1 MKIFK
6 YMALAL
12 AAVLAMACVKEQFEE
27 LDPNQVPSASDLV
40 VKIDVD
46 DETNYVTFSVE
57 NQGVVPM
64 WLFGE
69 EKIDGKANSKYAY
82 TGNGISLR
90 IRDAGEHQVEV
101 KAYNAHG
108 VSVGSKVETFTLKN
122 TYRDPFDPSPYHKV
136 IKGEWQWNNEV
147 AGHFGCGPSIDS
159 PFEWWKAGA
168 NEKADWSLYND
179 RMTFTED
186 GKYSFNPGEDGK
198 VYVNVGFTALGESP
212 DGNDFMVDIPAYETT
227 YTFENN
233 WNDAGIEEIWLV
245 LPAQKNL
252 SYIPNQT
259 VYDDPRFL
267 VMDSKPSSMRKEL
280 KLAAQNAPNGEAF
293 ISWYYNFI
301 PAVKVATPEELLA
314 GTDGKGKV
322 WVMDSSAKG
331 HLGCGPSV
339 ESPAEWWSANA
350 DEKAGTGLYDDEI
363 TFFPDGKYVYSSGA
377 DGLMYIN
384 WGVTVIGPN
393 PGAEPDIDI
402 EWPLTESTYEF
413 DGEVITL
420 AAETPMVYVPSDAMW
435 ANPVFTVTEL
445 TETTLKVVAMNE
457 GCYWQMIFRA
467 RDAEQAPEPGE
478 PVVAPFDP
486 AAASNLWNNAAMN
499 VTYWFANSGWGQI
512 ADPEATLGNNEY
524 TFVVPAEIGGS
535 EWQGQVVFRNTGLVL
550 SPDKTYDFRAVI
562 SATNDGTATLKPC
575 YQHPT
580 ELDGN
585 GNPADVNELF
595 YDNGIA
601 VTAYEDLEYIKS
613 ALPGTDIPDLKLV
626 FDIGRFP
633 AGTTVTIKGIVIRE
647 SQVTP
652 VVPEQPG
659 VLDPNSEANMW
670 KNAKTDD
677 ISFWFA
683 NDGWSQIANPE
694 FTAENGV
701 YTLIIPEGTGASQW
715 QGQMAINHTGL
726 VLTPDKKYDF
736 QVTLLSSEDH
746 PHVTVKGCWAD
757 PNDID
762 PSNGNPKDKNEVVY
776 NKDIALTAYEEFVY
790 TATDLPGTDIPDFKL
805 VFDFGGAVGGSEV
818 VISGIT
824 LCESGA
830 ASGGNTGGETG
841 GLEIPGAQLDLLDAA
856 DVIVGTWTWEASTDG
871 HFGCGDAIANP
882 CGWWNGTA
890 NCKEGCSMYDD
901 LMTFAADGTY
911 TYDPVDGMTF
921 MNTGVTK
928 MNDKKV
934 DNPTVPGSAAP
945 EGDFRVSVEKQT
957 ATWELDEFGDF
968 PAIILPAGTIFSY
981 IPNDAFL
988 EAPELYITGVWEN
1001 QLEISAYT
1009 ATGNNGGPIAW
1020 RYRLKRVK

>member
-12 AAVLAMACVKEQFEE
+12 AAVLTMGCVEEQFE
-27 LDPNQVPSASDLV
+27 LDPNKVPSASELQ

-46 DETNYVTFSVE
+46 QATNYVTFSIE
-57 NQGVVPM
+57 NQGMVPM

-69 EKIDGKANSKYAY
+69 EMIDGKANKKYAY
-82 TGNGISLR
+82 TGNGLQLR
-90 IRDAGEHQVEV
+90 LRDAGTHSVEV

-108 VSVGSKVETFTLKN
+108 VSVGSKVVEFTLEN
-122 TYRDPFDPSPYHKV
+122 TYRDPFDPSPYFKV

-147 AGHFGCGPSIDS
+147 AGHFGCGPSTDS

-198 VYVNVGFTALGESP
+198 VYVNTGFTELGTSP
-212 DGNDFMVDIPAYETT
+212 DGNDFMVDIAAYETT

-245 LPAQKNL
+245 LPAKTNL

-259 VYDDPRFL
+259 VYDEPRFL

-280 KLAAQNAPNGEAF
+280 KLAAQNAPNGEGF

-363 TFFPDGKYVYSSGA
+363 TFYSDGKYVYNPGA
-377 DGLMYIN
+377 DGKMYVN

-393 PGAEPDIDI
+393 PGVEPDIDI
-402 EWPLTESTYEF
+402 EWPLTEATYDF
-413 DGEVITL
+413 DGETITL

-467 RDAEQAPEPGE
+467 RDAQVAPEPE
-478 PVVAPFDP
+478 KPVVAPFDP
-486 AAASNLWNNAAMN
+486 AAATNMWNNAAIT
-499 VTYWFANSGWGQI
+499 VTYWFANSTWGQI
-512 ADPEATLGNNEY
+512 TDPEATLGNNEY
-524 TFVVPAEIGGS
+524 TFVVPEGVGGS

-550 SPDKTYDFRAVI
+550 SPDKTYDFRAII
-562 SATNDGTATLKPC
+562 SATNDGTATIKPC
-575 YQHPT
+575 WQHPT

-601 VTAYEDLEYIKS
+601 VTAYEDLEYIKA

-626 FDIGRFP
+626 FDFGRFP
-633 AGTTVTIKGIVIRE
+633 AGTTVTVKGIVIRE
-647 SQVTP
+647 SQSAPAPEPEPTP
-652 VVPEQPG
+652 G
-659 VLDPNSEANMW
+659 
-670 KNAKTDD
+670 
-677 ISFWFA
+677 
-683 NDGWSQIANPE
+683 E
-694 FTAENGV
+694 FT
-701 YTLIIPEGTGASQW
+701 
-715 QGQMAINHTGL
+715 
-726 VLTPDKKYDF
+726 
-736 QVTLLSSEDH
+736 
-746 PHVTVKGCWAD
+746 
-757 PNDID
+757 
-762 PSNGNPKDKNEVVY
+762 
-776 NKDIALTAYEEFVY
+776 
-790 TATDLPGTDIPDFKL
+790 
-805 VFDFGGAVGGSEV
+805 
-818 VISGIT
+818 
-824 LCESGA
+824 
-830 ASGGNTGGETG
+830 
-841 GLEIPGAQLDLLDAA
+841 PGAQLDLLDAA
-856 DVIVGTWTWEASTDG
+856 DVLPGTWTWEASTDG
-871 HFGCGDAIANP
+871 HFGCGDAITNP

-911 TYDPVDGMTF
+911 TFDPVDGMTF

-934 DNPTVPGSAAP
+934 DNPTVPGAAAP

-1009 ATGNNGGPIAW
+1009 ATGNNGGAIAW

>member
-12 AAVLAMACVKEQFEE
+12 AAVLTMGCVEEQFE
-27 LDPNQVPSASDLV
+27 LDPNKVPSASELQ

-46 DETNYVTFSVE
+46 QATNYVTFSIE
-57 NQGVVPM
+57 NQGMVPM

-69 EKIDGKANSKYAY
+69 EMIDGKANKKYAY
-82 TGNGISLR
+82 TGNGLQLR
-90 IRDAGEHQVEV
+90 LRDAGTHSVEV

-108 VSVGSKVETFTLKN
+108 VSVGSKVVEFTLEN
-122 TYRDPFDPSPYHKV
+122 TYRDPFDPSPYFKV

-147 AGHFGCGPSIDS
+147 AGHFGCGPSTDS

-198 VYVNVGFTALGESP
+198 VYVNTGFTELGTSP
-212 DGNDFMVDIPAYETT
+212 DGNDFMVDIAAYETT

-245 LPAQKNL
+245 LPAKTNL

-259 VYDDPRFL
+259 VYDEPRFL

-280 KLAAQNAPNGEAF
+280 KLAAQNAPNGEGF

-363 TFFPDGKYVYSSGA
+363 TFYSDGKYVYNPGA
-377 DGLMYIN
+377 DGKMYVN

-393 PGAEPDIDI
+393 PGVEPDIDI
-402 EWPLTESTYEF
+402 EWPLTEATYDF
-413 DGEVITL
+413 DGETITL

-467 RDAEQAPEPGE
+467 RDAQAAPEPE
-478 PVVAPFDP
+478 KPVVAPFDP
-486 AAASNLWNNAAMN
+486 AAATNMWNNAAIT
-499 VTYWFANSGWGQI
+499 VTYWFANSDWGQI

-524 TFVVPAEIGGS
+524 TFVVPEGVGGL

-550 SPDKTYDFRAVI
+550 SPDKTYDFRAII
-562 SATNDGTATLKPC
+562 SATNDGTATIKPC
-575 YQHPT
+575 WQHPT

-601 VTAYEDLEYIKS
+601 VTAYEDLEYIKA

-626 FDIGRFP
+626 FDFGRFP
-633 AGTTVTIKGIVIRE
+633 AGTTVTVKGIVIRE
-647 SQVTP
+647 SSSAPAPEPEPTP
-652 VVPEQPG
+652 G
-659 VLDPNSEANMW
+659 
-670 KNAKTDD
+670 
-677 ISFWFA
+677 
-683 NDGWSQIANPE
+683 E
-694 FTAENGV
+694 FT
-701 YTLIIPEGTGASQW
+701 
-715 QGQMAINHTGL
+715 
-726 VLTPDKKYDF
+726 
-736 QVTLLSSEDH
+736 
-746 PHVTVKGCWAD
+746 
-757 PNDID
+757 
-762 PSNGNPKDKNEVVY
+762 
-776 NKDIALTAYEEFVY
+776 
-790 TATDLPGTDIPDFKL
+790 
-805 VFDFGGAVGGSEV
+805 
-818 VISGIT
+818 
-824 LCESGA
+824 
-830 ASGGNTGGETG
+830 
-841 GLEIPGAQLDLLDAA
+841 PGAQLDLLDAA
-856 DVIVGTWTWEASTDG
+856 DVLPGTWTWEASTDG
-871 HFGCGDAIANP
+871 HFGCGDAITNP

-890 NCKEGCSMYDD
+890 NCKDGCSMYDD

-911 TYDPVDGMTF
+911 TFDPVDGMTF

-934 DNPTVPGSAAP
+934 DNPTVPGAAAP

-1009 ATGNNGGPIAW
+1009 ATGNNGGAIAW

>member
-90 IRDAGEHQVEV
+90 IRNAGEHQVEV

-280 KLAAQNAPNGEAF
+280 KLAAQNAPNGDAF

-301 PAVKVATPEELLA
+301 PAAKVATPEELLA
-314 GTDGKGKV
+314 GTDGNGKV

-339 ESPAEWWSANA
+339 ESPVEWWSANA
-350 DEKAGTGLYDDEI
+350 DDKADFGMYDDEI

-647 SQVTP
+647 SQVTGGGSTP
-652 VVPEQPG
+652 APF
-659 VLDPNSEANMW
+659 DPNAGTNLWLSMNVEEMFYYYAPGWAQIADPETTVDGNSLTVVLPEATSEQWQAQVAFRTDLSSEA
-670 KNAKTDD
+670 
-677 ISFWFA
+677 
-683 NDGWSQIANPE
+683 G
-694 FTAENGV
+694 
-701 YTLIIPEGTGASQW
+701 
-715 QGQMAINHTGL
+715 
-726 VLTPDKKYDF
+726 KKYDF
-736 QVTLLSSEDH
+736 YCVVNSNNDLPGMTIKLTKTGDDNTFYFADK
-746 PHVTVKGCWAD
+746 HV
-757 PNDID
+757 I
-762 PSNGNPKDKNEVVY
+762 
-776 NKDIALTAYEEFVY
+776 TAYEDYVY
-790 TATDLPGTDIPDFKL
+790 VVEGMDGIDMEKISLF
-805 VFDFGGAVGGSEV
+805 FDFGG
-818 VISGIT
+818 
-824 LCESGA
+824 
-830 ASGGNTGGETG
+830 N
-841 GLEIPGAQLDLLDAA
+841 
-856 DVIVGTWTWEASTDG
+856 
-871 HFGCGDAIANP
+871 
-882 CGWWNGTA
+882 
-890 NCKEGCSMYDD
+890 
-901 LMTFAADGTY
+901 
-911 TYDPVDGMTF
+911 
-921 MNTGVTK
+921 
-928 MNDKKV
+928 
-934 DNPTVPGSAAP
+934 
-945 EGDFRVSVEKQT
+945 
-957 ATWELDEFGDF
+957 
-968 PAIILPAGTIFSY
+968 PAGTEVTVSDIVFREHVERDNAGSDTGGGSGDTAIDPNSPDNMWLSMAVEEMFY
-981 IPNDAFL
+981 YYAPGWAQIADPETEVDGNSLTVYLPEATAEQWQAQVAFRTNLSSQAGKKYDFYCVVESNNDLPGMTIKLTKTGDDNTFYFADKHVIPAYEEYVYKVVGMDGL
-988 EAPELYITGVWEN
+988 DMEK
-1001 QLEISAYT
+1001 ISLFFDFG
-1009 ATGNNGGPIAW
+1009 GNPAGTEVTVRDIYFAEH
-1020 RYRLKRVK
+1020 K

>member
-12 AAVLAMACVKEQFEE
+12 AAVVTMGCAKEYMEI
-27 LDPNQVPSASDLV
+27 DPNKVPSASELK

-46 DETNYVTFSVE
+46 QATNYVTFSVE

-69 EKIDGKANSKYAY
+69 EKIDGKANKKYAY
-82 TGNGISLR
+82 TGNGLQLR
-90 IRDAGEHQVEV
+90 LRDAGTHSVEV

-108 VSVGSKVETFTLKN
+108 VSVGSKVVEFTLEN
-122 TYRDPFDPSPYHKV
+122 TYRDPFDPSPYFKV
-136 IKGEWQWNNEV
+136 IKGEWQWNNEA
-147 AGHFGCGPSIDS
+147 AGHFGCGPSTDS

-198 VYVNVGFTALGESP
+198 VYVNTGFTELGTSP
-212 DGNDFMVDIPAYETT
+212 DGNDFMVDIAAYETT

-245 LPAQKNL
+245 LPAKTNL

-259 VYDDPRFL
+259 VYDEPRFL
-267 VMDSKPSSMRKEL
+267 VMDSKPSAMRKEL
-280 KLAAQNAPNGEAF
+280 KLAAQNAPNGDGF

-350 DEKAGTGLYDDEI
+350 DEKKDFGLYDDEI
-363 TFFPDGKYVYSSGA
+363 TFYPDGKYVYSSGP
-377 DGLMYIN
+377 DGKMYIN
-384 WGVTVIGPN
+384 WGVTAIGPN

-402 EWPLTESTYEF
+402 EWPVTESTYTF
-413 DGEVITL
+413 DGETITL

-445 TETTLKVVAMNE
+445 SETTLKVVAMNE

-467 RDAEQAPEPGE
+467 RDAQVAPEPE
-478 PVVAPFDP
+478 KPVVAPFDP
-486 AAASNLWNNAAMN
+486 AAATNMWNNAAIT
-499 VTYWFANSGWGQI
+499 VTYWFANSAWGQI

-524 TFVVPAEIGGS
+524 TFVVPEGVGGS

-550 SPDKTYDFRAVI
+550 SPDKTYDFRAII
-562 SATNDGTATLKPC
+562 SATNDGTATIKPC
-575 YQHPT
+575 WEHPT
-580 ELDGN
+580 EKDSN
-585 GNPADVNELF
+585 NNPADVNELF

-601 VTAYEDLEYIKS
+601 VTAYEDLEYIKA

-626 FDIGRFP
+626 FDFGRFP
-633 AGTTVTIKGIVIRE
+633 AGTTVTVKGIVIRE
-647 SQVTP
+647 SQVTGGGGSQEP
-652 VVPEQPG
+652 TF
-659 VLDPNSEANMW
+659 DPNDPNNLW
-670 KNAKTDD
+670 NNAVTTDHH
-677 ISFWFA
+677 FWFA
-683 NDGWSQIANPE
+683 DNDWQAIDN
-694 FTAENGV
+694 AEI
-701 YTLIIPEGTGASQW
+701 TSEGGTHTFVLPAGLGGLQW
-715 QGQMAINHTGL
+715 QGQFFFQNTGL
-726 VLTPDKKYDF
+726 SSSADKSYDF
-736 QVTLLSSEDH
+736 YCVLNSTEDH
-746 PHVTVKGCWAD
+746 PGVTVKLCAQDDDGAIIVD
-757 PNDID
+757 VRP
-762 PSNGNPKDKNEVVY
+762 
-776 NKDIALTAYEEFVY
+776 ALVAYEDYEVKIIG
-790 TATDLPGTDIPDFKL
+790 AAGIDCDNLKL
-805 VFDFGGAVGGSEV
+805 VLDFGGGVGGSTV
-818 VISGIT
+818 VVKDIIFR
-824 LCESGA
+824 ESQSA
-830 ASGGNTGGETG
+830 PAPAPEPEPTPGEFT
-841 GLEIPGAQLDLLDAA
+841 PGAQLDLLDAA
-856 DVIVGTWTWEASTDG
+856 DVLLGTWTWEASTDG
-871 HFGCGDAIANP
+871 HFGCGDSIANP

-934 DNPTVPGSAAP
+934 DNPTVPGAAAP

-1009 ATGNNGGPIAW
+1009 ATGNGGGPIAW
-1020 RYRLKRVK
+1020 RYRLKRVN

>member
-12 AAVLAMACVKEQFEE
+12 AAVLTMGCVEEQFE
-27 LDPNQVPSASDLV
+27 LDPNKVPSASDLK

-46 DETNYVTFSVE
+46 QATNYVTFSIE
-57 NQGVVPM
+57 NQGMVPM

-69 EKIDGKANSKYAY
+69 EMIDGKANKKYAY
-82 TGNGISLR
+82 TGNGLQLR
-90 IRDAGEHQVEV
+90 LRDAGTHSVEV

-108 VSVGSKVETFTLKN
+108 VSVGSKVVEFTLEN
-122 TYRDPFDPSPYHKV
+122 TYRDPFDPSPYFKV
-136 IKGEWQWNNEV
+136 IKGEWQWNNEA
-147 AGHFGCGPSIDS
+147 AGHFGCGPSTDS
-159 PFEWWKAGA
+159 PFEWWKAGV

-198 VYVNVGFTALGESP
+198 VYVNTGFTELGTSP
-212 DGNDFMVDIPAYETT
+212 DGNDFMVDIAAYETT

-245 LPAQKNL
+245 LPAKTNL

-280 KLAAQNAPNGEAF
+280 KLAAQNAPNGEGF

-331 HLGCGPSV
+331 HLGCGPSA

-363 TFFPDGKYVYSSGA
+363 TFYPEGKYVYSSGP
-377 DGLMYIN
+377 DGKMYIN
-384 WGVTVIGPN
+384 WGVTAIGPN

-413 DGEVITL
+413 DGETITL
-420 AAETPMVYVPSDAMW
+420 APETPMVYVPSDAIW
-435 ANPVFTVTEL
+435 ANPVFKVTEL
-445 TETTLKVVAMNE
+445 TETALKVVAMNE

-467 RDAEQAPEPGE
+467 RDVQAAPEPE
-478 PVVAPFDP
+478 KPVVAPFDP
-486 AAASNLWNNAAMN
+486 AAATNMWNNAAIT
-499 VTYWFANSGWGQI
+499 VTYWFANSDWGQI
-512 ADPEATLGNNEY
+512 ADPEATLGSNEY
-524 TFVVPAEIGGS
+524 TFVVPEGVGGS

-562 SATNDGTATLKPC
+562 SATNDGTATIKPC
-575 YQHPT
+575 WQHPT

-601 VTAYEDLEYIKS
+601 VTAYEDLEYIKA

-626 FDIGRFP
+626 FDFGRFP
-633 AGTTVTIKGIVIRE
+633 AGTTVTVKGIVIRE
-647 SQVTP
+647 SQSAPAPEPEPTP
-652 VVPEQPG
+652 G
-659 VLDPNSEANMW
+659 
-670 KNAKTDD
+670 
-677 ISFWFA
+677 
-683 NDGWSQIANPE
+683 E
-694 FTAENGV
+694 FT
-701 YTLIIPEGTGASQW
+701 
-715 QGQMAINHTGL
+715 
-726 VLTPDKKYDF
+726 
-736 QVTLLSSEDH
+736 
-746 PHVTVKGCWAD
+746 
-757 PNDID
+757 
-762 PSNGNPKDKNEVVY
+762 
-776 NKDIALTAYEEFVY
+776 
-790 TATDLPGTDIPDFKL
+790 PG
-805 VFDFGGAVGGSEV
+805 E
-818 VISGIT
+818 
-824 LCESGA
+824 
-830 ASGGNTGGETG
+830 
-841 GLEIPGAQLDLLDAA
+841 QLDLLDAA
-856 DVIVGTWTWEASTDG
+856 DVLPGTWTWEASTDG

-934 DNPTVPGSAAP
+934 DNPTVPGAAAP

-1009 ATGNNGGPIAW
+1009 ATGNGGGPIAW

>member
-1 MKIFK
+1 MKILK

-12 AAVLAMACVKEQFEE
+12 AAVVTMGCVQDIMEV
-27 LDPNQVPSASDLV
+27 DPNKVPSASDLQ

-46 DETNYVTFSVE
+46 QSTNYVTFSIE
-57 NQGVVPM
+57 NQGMVPM
-64 WLFGE
+64 WLFGD
-69 EKIDGKANSKYAY
+69 EKIDGKANKKYAY
-82 TGNGISLR
+82 TGNGLQLR
-90 IRDAGEHQVEV
+90 LRDAGTHSVEV

-108 VSVGSKVETFTLKN
+108 VSVGSKVVEFTLEN
-122 TYRDPFDPSPYHKV
+122 TYRDPFDPSPYFKV
-136 IKGEWQWNNEV
+136 IKGEWQWNNEA
-147 AGHFGCGPSIDS
+147 AGHFGCGPSTAS

-198 VYVNVGFTALGESP
+198 VYVNVGFTELGTSP
-212 DGNDFMVDIPAYETT
+212 DGNDFLVDIPAYETT

-245 LPAQKNL
+245 LPSKKNL

-267 VMDSKPSSMRKEL
+267 VIDSKPSAMRKEL
-280 KLAAQNAPNGEAF
+280 KLAAQNAPNGEGT

-350 DEKAGTGLYDDEI
+350 DEKKDFGLYDDEI
-363 TFFPDGKYVYSSGA
+363 TFYPDGKYVYSSGP
-377 DGLMYIN
+377 DGKMYIN
-384 WGVTVIGPN
+384 WGVTAIGPN

-402 EWPLTESTYEF
+402 EWPVTESTYTF
-413 DGEVITL
+413 DGETITL

-467 RDAEQAPEPGE
+467 RDAQVAPEPE
-478 PVVAPFDP
+478 KPVVAPFDP
-486 AAASNLWNNAAMN
+486 AAATNMWNNAAIT
-499 VTYWFANSGWGQI
+499 VTYWFANSAWGQI

-524 TFVVPAEIGGS
+524 TFVVPAEVGGS
-535 EWQGQVVFRNTGLVL
+535 EWQGQVVFRNTGIVL
-550 SPDKTYDFRAVI
+550 SPDKTYDFRAII
-562 SATNDGTATLKPC
+562 SATNDGTATIKPC
-575 YQHPT
+575 WEHPT
-580 ELDGN
+580 EKDSN
-585 GNPADVNELF
+585 NNPADVNELF

-601 VTAYEDLEYIKS
+601 VTAYEDLEYIKA

-626 FDIGRFP
+626 FDFGRFP
-633 AGTTVTIKGIVIRE
+633 AGTTVTVKGIVIRE
-647 SQVTP
+647 SQVTGGGGSQEP
-652 VVPEQPG
+652 TF
-659 VLDPNSEANMW
+659 DPNDPNNLW
-670 KNAKTDD
+670 NNALTTDHHY
-677 ISFWFA
+677 WFA
-683 NDGWSQIANPE
+683 DNDWQAIDN
-694 FTAENGV
+694 AEL
-701 YTLIIPEGTGASQW
+701 TSEGGTHTFVLPAGLGGLQW
-715 QGQMAINHTGL
+715 QGQFFFQNTGL
-726 VLTPDKKYDF
+726 SSSADKTYDF
-736 QVTLLSSEDH
+736 YCVLNSTEDH
-746 PHVTVKGCWAD
+746 PGVTVKLCAQD
-757 PNDID
+757 NDGAIIVD
-762 PSNGNPKDKNEVVY
+762 VRP
-776 NKDIALTAYEEFVY
+776 ALVAYEDYEVKVIG
-790 TATDLPGTDIPDFKL
+790 APGIDCDNLKL
-805 VFDFGGAVGGSEV
+805 VFDFGGGVGGSTV
-818 VISGIT
+818 VVKDIIFR
-824 LCESGA
+824 ESQSA
-830 ASGGNTGGETG
+830 PAPAPEPDPTPGEFT
-841 GLEIPGAQLDLLDAA
+841 PGEQLDLLDAA
-856 DVIVGTWTWEASTDG
+856 DVLIGTWTWEASKDG
-871 HFGCGDAIANP
+871 HFGCGDSIANP

-934 DNPTVPGSAAP
+934 DNPTVPGAAAP

-968 PAIILPAGTIFSY
+968 PAIVLPAGTIFSY

-1009 ATGNNGGPIAW
+1009 ATGNGGGPIAW
-1020 RYRLKRVK
+1020 RYRLKRVN

>member
-12 AAVLAMACVKEQFEE
+12 AAVVTMGCGKEYMEI
-27 LDPNQVPSASDLV
+27 DPNKVPSASELQ

-46 DETNYVTFSVE
+46 QTTNYVTFSVE

-69 EKIDGKANSKYAY
+69 EKIDGKANKKYAY
-82 TGNGISLR
+82 TGNGLQLR
-90 IRDAGEHQVEV
+90 LRDAGTHSVEV

-108 VSVGSKVETFTLKN
+108 VSVGSKVVEFTLEN
-122 TYRDPFDPSPYHKV
+122 TYRDPFDPSPYFKV
-136 IKGEWQWNNEV
+136 IKGEWQWNNEA
-147 AGHFGCGPSIDS
+147 AGHFGCGPSTDS

-198 VYVNVGFTALGESP
+198 VYVNVGFTELGTSP
-212 DGNDFMVDIPAYETT
+212 DGNDFMVDIAAYETT

-245 LPAQKNL
+245 LPAKTNL

-259 VYDDPRFL
+259 VYDEPRFL
-267 VMDSKPSSMRKEL
+267 VMDSKPSAMRKEL
-280 KLAAQNAPNGEAF
+280 KLAAQNAPNGEGT

-350 DEKAGTGLYDDEI
+350 DEKKDFGLYDDEI
-363 TFFPDGKYVYSSGA
+363 TFYPDGKYVYSSGP
-377 DGLMYIN
+377 DGKMYIN
-384 WGVTVIGPN
+384 WGVTAIGPN

-402 EWPLTESTYEF
+402 EWPVTESTYTF
-413 DGEVITL
+413 DGETITL

-467 RDAEQAPEPGE
+467 RDAQAAPEPE
-478 PVVAPFDP
+478 KPVVAPFDP
-486 AAASNLWNNAAMN
+486 AAATNMWNNAAIT
-499 VTYWFANSGWGQI
+499 VTYWFANSAWGQI

-524 TFVVPAEIGGS
+524 TFVVPEGVGGS

-550 SPDKTYDFRAVI
+550 SPDKTYDFRAII
-562 SATNDGTATLKPC
+562 SATNDGTATIKPC
-575 YQHPT
+575 WEHPT
-580 ELDGN
+580 EKDGN

-601 VTAYEDLEYIKS
+601 VTAYEDLEYIKA

-626 FDIGRFP
+626 FDFGRFP
-633 AGTTVTIKGIVIRE
+633 AGTTVTVKGIVIRE
-647 SQVTP
+647 SQVTGGGGSQEP
-652 VVPEQPG
+652 TF
-659 VLDPNSEANMW
+659 DPNDPNNLWNNAVTTDHHFFFATGNDWTPIDNAEVTSEGGEHTFVLPAEL
-670 KNAKTDD
+670 
-677 ISFWFA
+677 
-683 NDGWSQIANPE
+683 GSQ
-694 FTAENGV
+694 
-701 YTLIIPEGTGASQW
+701 QW
-715 QGQMAINHTGL
+715 QGQFFFQNTGL
-726 VLTPDKKYDF
+726 SSSAEKAYDF
-736 QVTLLSSEDH
+736 YCVLNSSEDH
-746 PHVTVKGCWAD
+746 PGVTVKLCAQDDDGAIIVD
-757 PNDID
+757 VRP
-762 PSNGNPKDKNEVVY
+762 
-776 NKDIALTAYEEFVY
+776 ALVAYEDYEVKIIG
-790 TATDLPGTDIPDFKL
+790 AAGIDCDNLKL
-805 VFDFGGAVGGSEV
+805 VLDFGGGVGGSTV
-818 VISGIT
+818 VVKDIIFR
-824 LCESGA
+824 ESQSA
-830 ASGGNTGGETG
+830 PAPAPEPEPTPGEFT
-841 GLEIPGAQLDLLDAA
+841 PGEQLDLLDAA
-856 DVIVGTWTWEASTDG
+856 DVLPGTWTWEASTDG

-890 NCKEGCSMYDD
+890 NCKDGCSMYDD

-911 TYDPVDGMTF
+911 TFDPVDGMTF

-934 DNPTVPGSAAP
+934 DNPTVPGAAAP

-1020 RYRLKRVK
+1020 RYRLKRVN

>member
-1 MKIFK
+1 MKILK

-12 AAVLAMACVKEQFEE
+12 AAVVTMGCVQDIMEV
-27 LDPNQVPSASDLV
+27 DPNKVPSASELQ

-46 DETNYVTFSVE
+46 QATNYVTFSIE
-57 NQGVVPM
+57 NKGMVPM

-69 EKIDGKANSKYAY
+69 EKIDGKANKKYAY
-82 TGNGISLR
+82 TGNGLQLR
-90 IRDAGEHQVEV
+90 LRDAGVHSVEV

-108 VSVGSKVETFTLKN
+108 VSVGSKVVEFTLDN
-122 TYRDPFDPSPYHKV
+122 TYRDPFDPSPYFKV
-136 IKGEWQWNNEV
+136 IKGEWQWNNEA
-147 AGHFGCGPSIDS
+147 AGHFGCGPSTAS

-198 VYVNVGFTALGESP
+198 VYVNVGFTELGTSP
-212 DGNDFMVDIPAYETT
+212 DGNDFLVDIPAYETT

-245 LPAQKNL
+245 LPSKKNL

-267 VMDSKPSSMRKEL
+267 VIDSKPSAMRKEL
-280 KLAAQNAPNGEAF
+280 KLAAQNAPNGEGT

-322 WVMDSSAKG
+322 WVMDSSVKG
-331 HLGCGPSV
+331 HLGCGPSA
-339 ESPAEWWSANA
+339 ESPAEWWSANP

-363 TFFPDGKYVYSSGA
+363 TFYPDGKYVYNPGP
-377 DGLMYIN
+377 DGKVYVN
-384 WGVTVIGPN
+384 WGVTAIGPN
-393 PGAEPDIDI
+393 DGVEVDNDV
-402 EWPLTESTYEF
+402 EWPLTEATYDF
-413 DGEVITL
+413 DGETITL
-420 AAETPMVYVPSDAMW
+420 PSETPMVYVPSDAMW
-435 ANPVFTVTEL
+435 TAPTFKVVEL
-445 TETTLKVVAMNE
+445 TETALKVVIMNE

-467 RDAEQAPEPGE
+467 RDAQVAPEPE
-478 PVVAPFDP
+478 KPVVAPFDP
-486 AAASNLWNNAAMN
+486 AAATNMWNNAAIN
-499 VTYWFANSGWGQI
+499 VTYWFANSAWGQI

-524 TFVVPAEIGGS
+524 TFVVPAEVGGL
-535 EWQGQVVFRNTGLVL
+535 EWQGQVVFRNTGIVL
-550 SPDKTYDFRAVI
+550 SPDKTYDFRAII
-562 SATNDGTATLKPC
+562 SATNDGTATIKPC
-575 YQHPT
+575 WEHPT
-580 ELDGN
+580 EKDSN
-585 GNPADVNELF
+585 NNPADVNELF

-601 VTAYEDLEYIKS
+601 VTAYEDLEYIKA

-626 FDIGRFP
+626 FDFGRFP
-633 AGTTVTIKGIVIRE
+633 AGTTVTVKGIVIRE
-647 SQVTP
+647 SQVTGGGGSQEP
-652 VVPEQPG
+652 TF
-659 VLDPNSEANMW
+659 DPNDPNNLW
-670 KNAKTDD
+670 NNAVTTDHHY
-677 ISFWFA
+677 WFA
-683 NDGWSQIANPE
+683 DNDWQAIDN
-694 FTAENGV
+694 AEL
-701 YTLIIPEGTGASQW
+701 TSEGGTHTFVLPAGLGGLQW
-715 QGQMAINHTGL
+715 QGQFFFQNTGL
-726 VLTPDKKYDF
+726 SSSAEKAYDF
-736 QVTLLSSEDH
+736 YCVLNSTEDH
-746 PHVTVKGCWAD
+746 PGVTVKLCAQD
-757 PNDID
+757 NDGAIIVD
-762 PSNGNPKDKNEVVY
+762 VRP
-776 NKDIALTAYEEFVY
+776 ALVAYEDYEVKVIG
-790 TATDLPGTDIPDFKL
+790 APGIDCDNLKL
-805 VFDFGGAVGGSEV
+805 VFDFGGGVGGSTV
-818 VISGIT
+818 VVKDIIFR
-824 LCESGA
+824 ESQSA
-830 ASGGNTGGETG
+830 PAPAPEPEPTPGEFT
-841 GLEIPGAQLDLLDAA
+841 PGAQLDLLDAA
-856 DVIVGTWTWEASTDG
+856 DVLPGTWTWEASTDG

-934 DNPTVPGSAAP
+934 DNPTVPGAAAP

-957 ATWELDEFGDF
+957 ATWELNEFGDF

>member
-12 AAVLAMACVKEQFEE
+12 AAVLTMGCVEEQFE
-27 LDPNQVPSASDLV
+27 LDPNKVPSASELK

-46 DETNYVTFSVE
+46 QATNYVTFSIE
-57 NQGVVPM
+57 NQGMVPM

-69 EKIDGKANSKYAY
+69 EMIDGKANKKYAY
-82 TGNGISLR
+82 TGNGLQLR
-90 IRDAGEHQVEV
+90 LRDAGTHSVEV

-108 VSVGSKVETFTLKN
+108 VSVGSKVVEFTLEN
-122 TYRDPFDPSPYHKV
+122 TYRDPFDPSPYFKV

-147 AGHFGCGPSIDS
+147 AGHFGCGPSTDS

-198 VYVNVGFTALGESP
+198 VYVNTGFTELGTSP
-212 DGNDFMVDIPAYETT
+212 DGNDFMVDIAAYETT

-245 LPAQKNL
+245 LPAKTNL

-259 VYDDPRFL
+259 VYDEPRFL

-280 KLAAQNAPNGEAF
+280 KLAAQNAPNGEGF

-331 HLGCGPSV
+331 HLGCGPSA

-363 TFFPDGKYVYSSGA
+363 TFYSDGKYVYNPGA
-377 DGLMYIN
+377 DGKMYVN

-393 PGAEPDIDI
+393 PGVEPDIDI
-402 EWPLTESTYEF
+402 EWPLTEATYDF
-413 DGEVITL
+413 DGETITL

-467 RDAEQAPEPGE
+467 RDAQAAPEPE
-478 PVVAPFDP
+478 KPVVAPFDP
-486 AAASNLWNNAAMN
+486 AAATNMWNNAAIT
-499 VTYWFANSGWGQI
+499 VTYWFANSDWGQI

-524 TFVVPAEIGGS
+524 TFVVPEGVGGL

-550 SPDKTYDFRAVI
+550 SPDKTYDFRAII
-562 SATNDGTATLKPC
+562 SATNDGTATIKPC
-575 YQHPT
+575 WEHPT
-580 ELDGN
+580 DKDSN

-601 VTAYEDLEYIKS
+601 VTAYEDLEYIKA

-626 FDIGRFP
+626 FDFGRFP
-633 AGTTVTIKGIVIRE
+633 AGTTVTVKGIVIRE
-647 SQVTP
+647 SSSAP
-652 VVPEQPG
+652 APEPEPAPG
-659 VLDPNSEANMW
+659 
-670 KNAKTDD
+670 
-677 ISFWFA
+677 
-683 NDGWSQIANPE
+683 E
-694 FTAENGV
+694 FT
-701 YTLIIPEGTGASQW
+701 
-715 QGQMAINHTGL
+715 
-726 VLTPDKKYDF
+726 
-736 QVTLLSSEDH
+736 
-746 PHVTVKGCWAD
+746 
-757 PNDID
+757 
-762 PSNGNPKDKNEVVY
+762 
-776 NKDIALTAYEEFVY
+776 
-790 TATDLPGTDIPDFKL
+790 
-805 VFDFGGAVGGSEV
+805 
-818 VISGIT
+818 
-824 LCESGA
+824 
-830 ASGGNTGGETG
+830 
-841 GLEIPGAQLDLLDAA
+841 PGAQLDLLDAA
-856 DVIVGTWTWEASTDG
+856 DVLPGTWTWEASTDG
-871 HFGCGDAIANP
+871 HFGCGDAITNP

-934 DNPTVPGSAAP
+934 DNPTVPGAAAP

>member
-1 MKIFK
+1 
-6 YMALAL
+6 MALAL
-12 AAVLAMACVKEQFEE
+12 AAVVTMGCAKEYMEI
-27 LDPNQVPSASDLV
+27 DPNKVPSASELD
-40 VKIDVD
+40 VKIEVD
-46 DETNYVTFSVE
+46 QATNYVTFSVE

-69 EKIDGKANSKYAY
+69 EKIDGKANKKYAY
-82 TGNGISLR
+82 TGNGLQLR
-90 IRDAGEHQVEV
+90 LRDAGTHSVEV

-108 VSVGSKVETFTLKN
+108 VSVGSKVVEFTLEN
-122 TYRDPFDPSPYHKV
+122 TYRDPFDPSPYFKV
-136 IKGEWQWNNEV
+136 IKGEWQWNNEA
-147 AGHFGCGPSIDS
+147 AGHFGCGPSTAS

-198 VYVNVGFTALGESP
+198 VYVNVGFTELGTSP
-212 DGNDFMVDIPAYETT
+212 DGNDFLVDIPAYETT

-245 LPAQKNL
+245 LPSKKNL

-267 VMDSKPSSMRKEL
+267 VMDSKPSAMRKEL
-280 KLAAQNAPNGEAF
+280 KLAAQNAPNGEGT

-314 GTDGKGKV
+314 GTDGNGKV
-322 WVMDSSAKG
+322 WVMDSSVKG

-339 ESPAEWWSANA
+339 ESPVEWWSANA

-363 TFFPDGKYVYSSGA
+363 TFFADGKYVYNSGA
-377 DGLMYIN
+377 DGKLYIN
-384 WGVTVIGPN
+384 WGVTAIGPN

-402 EWPLTESTYEF
+402 EWPVTESTYTF

-435 ANPVFTVTEL
+435 SNPVFTVTEL

-467 RDAEQAPEPGE
+467 RDAQVAPEPE
-478 PVVAPFDP
+478 KPVVAPFDP
-486 AAASNLWNNAAMN
+486 AAATNMWNNAAIT
-499 VTYWFANSGWGQI
+499 VTYWFANSAWGQI

-524 TFVVPAEIGGS
+524 TFVVPAEVGGS
-535 EWQGQVVFRNTGLVL
+535 EWQGQVVFRNTGIVL
-550 SPDKTYDFRAVI
+550 SPDKTYDFRVLL
-562 SATNDGTATLKPC
+562 SATNDGTATIKPC
-575 YQHPT
+575 YEHPT
-580 ELDGN
+580 EKDGN

-601 VTAYEDLEYIKS
+601 LTAYEEFEYVKA

-626 FDIGRFP
+626 FDFGRFP
-633 AGTTVTIKGIVIRE
+633 AGTTVTVKGIVIRE
-647 SQVTP
+647 SQVTGGGGSQEP
-652 VVPEQPG
+652 TF
-659 VLDPNSEANMW
+659 DPNDPNNLWNSAVT
-670 KNAKTDD
+670 TDHH
-677 ISFWFA
+677 FWFA
-683 NDGWSQIANPE
+683 NNDWGAIDNATITSE
-694 FTAENGV
+694 GGTHTFV
-701 YTLIIPEGTGASQW
+701 LPEGIGSLQW
-715 QGQMAINHTGL
+715 QGQFFFQNTGL
-726 VLTPDKKYDF
+726 SSSADKTYDF
-736 QVTLLSSEDH
+736 YCVLNSTEDH
-746 PHVTVKGCWAD
+746 PGVTVKLCAQDDDGAIIVD
-757 PNDID
+757 VRP
-762 PSNGNPKDKNEVVY
+762 
-776 NKDIALTAYEEFVY
+776 ALVAYEDYEVKIIG
-790 TATDLPGTDIPDFKL
+790 AAGIDCDNLKL
-805 VFDFGGAVGGSEV
+805 VLDFGGGVGGSTV
-818 VISGIT
+818 VVKDIIFR
-824 LCESGA
+824 ESQSA
-830 ASGGNTGGETG
+830 PAPAPEPTPGEFT
-841 GLEIPGAQLDLLDAA
+841 PGAQLDLLDAA
-856 DVIVGTWTWEASTDG
+856 DVLPGTWTWEASTDG

-934 DNPTVPGSAAP
+934 DNPTVPGAAAP

-1009 ATGNNGGPIAW
+1009 ATGNGGGPIAW

>member
-1 MKIFK
+1 
-6 YMALAL
+6 MALAL
-12 AAVLAMACVKEQFEE
+12 AAVMTMGCVQEYMEI
-27 LDPNQVPSASDLV
+27 DPDKVPSASDLQ
-40 VKIDVD
+40 VKIAVD
-46 DETNYVTFSVE
+46 NETNYVTFSVE
-57 NQGVVPM
+57 NEGVVPM

-69 EKIDGKANSKYAY
+69 EKIDGKANKKYAY
-82 TGNGISLR
+82 TGNGLQLR
-90 IRDAGEHQVEV
+90 LRDAGTHSVEV

-108 VSVGSKVETFTLKN
+108 VSVGSKVVEFTLEN
-122 TYRDPFDPSPYHKV
+122 TYRDPFDPSPYFKV

-147 AGHFGCGPSIDS
+147 AGHFGCGPSTDS

-198 VYVNVGFTALGESP
+198 VYVNTGFTELGTSP
-212 DGNDFMVDIPAYETT
+212 DGNDFMVDIAAYETT

-245 LPAQKNL
+245 LPAKANL

-280 KLAAQNAPNGEAF
+280 KLAAQNAPNGEGF

-322 WVMDSSAKG
+322 WVMDSSVKG
-331 HLGCGPSV
+331 HLGCGPSA
-339 ESPAEWWSANA
+339 ESPAEWWSANP

-363 TFFPDGKYVYSSGA
+363 TFYPDGKYVYNPGP
-377 DGLMYIN
+377 DGKVYVN
-384 WGVTVIGPN
+384 WGVTAIGPN
-393 PGAEPDIDI
+393 DGVEVDNDV
-402 EWPLTESTYEF
+402 EWPLTEATYDF
-413 DGEVITL
+413 DGETITL
-420 AAETPMVYVPSDAMW
+420 PSETPMVYVPSDAMW
-435 ANPVFTVTEL
+435 TAPTFKVVEL
-445 TETTLKVVAMNE
+445 TETALKVVIMNE

-467 RDAEQAPEPGE
+467 RDAQVAPEPE
-478 PVVAPFDP
+478 KPVVAPFDP
-486 AAASNLWNNAAMN
+486 AAATNMWNNAAIT
-499 VTYWFANSGWGQI
+499 VTYWFANSSWGQI

-524 TFVVPAEIGGS
+524 TFVVPEGVGGS

-550 SPDKTYDFRAVI
+550 SPDKTYDFRAII
-562 SATNDGTATLKPC
+562 SATNDGTATIKPC
-575 YQHPT
+575 WEHPT
-580 ELDGN
+580 EKDSN

-601 VTAYEDLEYIKS
+601 VTAYEDLEYIKA

-626 FDIGRFP
+626 FDFGRFP
-633 AGTTVTIKGIVIRE
+633 AGTTVTVKGIVIRE
-647 SQVTP
+647 SQVTGGGGSQEP
-652 VVPEQPG
+652 TF
-659 VLDPNSEANMW
+659 DPNDPNNLWNNAVTTDHHFFFATGNDWKPIDNAEVTSEGGEHTFVLPAEL
-670 KNAKTDD
+670 
-677 ISFWFA
+677 
-683 NDGWSQIANPE
+683 GSQ
-694 FTAENGV
+694 
-701 YTLIIPEGTGASQW
+701 QW
-715 QGQMAINHTGL
+715 QGQFFFQNTGL
-726 VLTPDKKYDF
+726 SSSAEKAYDF
-736 QVTLLSSEDH
+736 YCVLNSSEDH
-746 PHVTVKGCWAD
+746 PGVTVKLCAQD
-757 PNDID
+757 NDGAIIVD
-762 PSNGNPKDKNEVVY
+762 VRP
-776 NKDIALTAYEEFVY
+776 ALVAYEDYEVKIIG
-790 TATDLPGTDIPDFKL
+790 AAGIDCDNLKL
-805 VFDFGGAVGGSEV
+805 VLDFGGGVGGSTV
-818 VISGIT
+818 VVKDIIFR
-824 LCESGA
+824 ESQSA
-830 ASGGNTGGETG
+830 PAPAPEPEPTPGEFT
-841 GLEIPGAQLDLLDAA
+841 PGAQLDLLDAA
-856 DVIVGTWTWEASTDG
+856 DVLPGTWTWEASTDG

>member
-12 AAVLAMACVKEQFEE
+12 AAVLTMGCVEEQFE
-27 LDPNQVPSASDLV
+27 LDPNKVPSASELQ

-46 DETNYVTFSVE
+46 QATNYVTFSIE
-57 NQGVVPM
+57 NQGMVPM

-69 EKIDGKANSKYAY
+69 EKIDGKANKKYAY
-82 TGNGISLR
+82 TGNGLQLR
-90 IRDAGEHQVEV
+90 LRDAGTHSVEV

-108 VSVGSKVETFTLKN
+108 VSVGSKVVEFTLEN
-122 TYRDPFDPSPYHKV
+122 TYRDPFDPSPYFKV

-147 AGHFGCGPSIDS
+147 AGHFGCGPSTDS

-198 VYVNVGFTALGESP
+198 VYVNTGFTELGTSP
-212 DGNDFMVDIPAYETT
+212 DGNDFMVDIAAYETT

-245 LPAQKNL
+245 LPAKTNL

-259 VYDDPRFL
+259 VYDEPRFL

-280 KLAAQNAPNGEAF
+280 KLAAQNAPNGEGF

-331 HLGCGPSV
+331 HLGCGPSA

-363 TFFPDGKYVYSSGA
+363 TFYSDGKYVYNPGA
-377 DGLMYIN
+377 DGKMYVN

-393 PGAEPDIDI
+393 PGVEPDIDI
-402 EWPLTESTYEF
+402 EWPLTEATYDF
-413 DGEVITL
+413 DGETITL

-467 RDAEQAPEPGE
+467 RDAQAAPEPE
-478 PVVAPFDP
+478 KPVVAPFDP
-486 AAASNLWNNAAMN
+486 AAATNMWNNAAIT
-499 VTYWFANSGWGQI
+499 VTYWFANSDWGQI

-524 TFVVPAEIGGS
+524 TFVVPEGVGGL

-550 SPDKTYDFRAVI
+550 SPDKTYDFRAII
-562 SATNDGTATLKPC
+562 SATNDGTATIKPC
-575 YQHPT
+575 WEHPT
-580 ELDGN
+580 DKDSN

-601 VTAYEDLEYIKS
+601 VTAYEDLEYIKA

-626 FDIGRFP
+626 FDFGRFP
-633 AGTTVTIKGIVIRE
+633 AGTTVTVKGIVIRE
-647 SQVTP
+647 SSSAP
-652 VVPEQPG
+652 APEPEPAPG
-659 VLDPNSEANMW
+659 
-670 KNAKTDD
+670 
-677 ISFWFA
+677 
-683 NDGWSQIANPE
+683 E
-694 FTAENGV
+694 FT
-701 YTLIIPEGTGASQW
+701 
-715 QGQMAINHTGL
+715 
-726 VLTPDKKYDF
+726 
-736 QVTLLSSEDH
+736 
-746 PHVTVKGCWAD
+746 
-757 PNDID
+757 
-762 PSNGNPKDKNEVVY
+762 
-776 NKDIALTAYEEFVY
+776 
-790 TATDLPGTDIPDFKL
+790 
-805 VFDFGGAVGGSEV
+805 
-818 VISGIT
+818 
-824 LCESGA
+824 
-830 ASGGNTGGETG
+830 
-841 GLEIPGAQLDLLDAA
+841 PGAQLDLLDAA
-856 DVIVGTWTWEASTDG
+856 DVLPGTWTWEASTDG
-871 HFGCGDAIANP
+871 HFGCGDAITNP

-934 DNPTVPGSAAP
+934 DNPTVPGAAAP

>member
-1 MKIFK
+1 
-6 YMALAL
+6 MALAL
-12 AAVLAMACVKEQFEE
+12 AAVLTIGCVEEQFE
-27 LDPNQVPSASDLV
+27 LDPNKVPSASDLE

-46 DETNYVTFSVE
+46 QETNYVTFSIE
-57 NQGVVPM
+57 NQGMVPM

-69 EKIDGKANSKYAY
+69 EKIDGKANKKYAY
-82 TGNGISLR
+82 TGNGLQLR
-90 IRDAGEHQVEV
+90 LRDAGTHSVEV

-108 VSVGSKVETFTLKN
+108 VSVGSKVVEFTLEN
-122 TYRDPFDPSPYHKV
+122 TYRDPFDPSPYFKV

-147 AGHFGCGPSIDS
+147 AGHFGCGPSTDS

-198 VYVNVGFTALGESP
+198 VYVNTGFTELGTSP
-212 DGNDFMVDIPAYETT
+212 DGNDFMVDIAAYETT

-245 LPAQKNL
+245 LPAKTNL

-259 VYDDPRFL
+259 VYDEPRFL

-280 KLAAQNAPNGEAF
+280 KLAAQNAPNGEGF

-331 HLGCGPSV
+331 HLGCGPSA

-363 TFFPDGKYVYSSGA
+363 TFYSDGKYVYNPGA
-377 DGLMYIN
+377 DGKMYVN

-393 PGAEPDIDI
+393 PGVEPDIDI
-402 EWPLTESTYEF
+402 EWPLTEATYDF
-413 DGEVITL
+413 DGETITL

-467 RDAEQAPEPGE
+467 RDAQAAPEPE
-478 PVVAPFDP
+478 KPVVAPFDP
-486 AAASNLWNNAAMN
+486 AAATNMWNNAAIT
-499 VTYWFANSGWGQI
+499 VTYWFANSDWGQI

-524 TFVVPAEIGGS
+524 TFVVPEGVGGL

-550 SPDKTYDFRAVI
+550 SPDKTYDFRAII
-562 SATNDGTATLKPC
+562 SATNDGTATIKPC
-575 YQHPT
+575 WEHPT
-580 ELDGN
+580 DKDSN

-601 VTAYEDLEYIKS
+601 VTAYEDLEYIKA

-626 FDIGRFP
+626 FDFGRFP
-633 AGTTVTIKGIVIRE
+633 AGTTVTVKGIVIRE
-647 SQVTP
+647 SSSAP
-652 VVPEQPG
+652 APEPEPAPG
-659 VLDPNSEANMW
+659 
-670 KNAKTDD
+670 
-677 ISFWFA
+677 
-683 NDGWSQIANPE
+683 E
-694 FTAENGV
+694 FT
-701 YTLIIPEGTGASQW
+701 
-715 QGQMAINHTGL
+715 
-726 VLTPDKKYDF
+726 
-736 QVTLLSSEDH
+736 
-746 PHVTVKGCWAD
+746 
-757 PNDID
+757 
-762 PSNGNPKDKNEVVY
+762 
-776 NKDIALTAYEEFVY
+776 
-790 TATDLPGTDIPDFKL
+790 
-805 VFDFGGAVGGSEV
+805 
-818 VISGIT
+818 
-824 LCESGA
+824 
-830 ASGGNTGGETG
+830 
-841 GLEIPGAQLDLLDAA
+841 PGAQLDLLDAA
-856 DVIVGTWTWEASTDG
+856 DVLPGTWTWEASTDG
-871 HFGCGDAIANP
+871 HFGCGDAITNP

-934 DNPTVPGSAAP
+934 DNPTVPGAAAP

>member
-1 MKIFK
+1 MKILK

-12 AAVLAMACVKEQFEE
+12 AAVLTMGCVQDIMEV
-27 LDPNQVPSASDLV
+27 DPNKVPSASDLQ

-46 DETNYVTFSVE
+46 QSTNYVTFSIE
-57 NQGVVPM
+57 NQGMVPM
-64 WLFGE
+64 WLFGD
-69 EKIDGKANSKYAY
+69 EKIDGKANKKYAY
-82 TGNGISLR
+82 TGNGLQLR
-90 IRDAGEHQVEV
+90 LRDAGTHSVEV

-108 VSVGSKVETFTLKN
+108 VSVGSKVVEFTLEN
-122 TYRDPFDPSPYHKV
+122 TYRDPFDPSPYFKV
-136 IKGEWQWNNEV
+136 IKGEWQWNNEA
-147 AGHFGCGPSIDS
+147 AGHFGCGPSTAS

-198 VYVNVGFTALGESP
+198 VYVNVGFTELGTSP
-212 DGNDFMVDIPAYETT
+212 DGNDFLVDIPAYETT

-245 LPAQKNL
+245 LPSKKNL

-259 VYDDPRFL
+259 LYDDPRFL
-267 VMDSKPSSMRKEL
+267 VIDSKPSAMRKEL
-280 KLAAQNAPNGEAF
+280 KLAAQNAPNGEGT

-314 GTDGKGKV
+314 GTDAKGKV
-322 WVMDSSAKG
+322 WVMDSAAKG

-339 ESPAEWWSANA
+339 ESPVEWWSANA

-363 TFFPDGKYVYSSGA
+363 TFYSDGKYVYNSGA
-377 DGLMYIN
+377 DGKLYIN
-384 WGVTVIGPN
+384 WGVTAIGPN

-402 EWPLTESTYEF
+402 EWPVTESTYTF

-467 RDAEQAPEPGE
+467 RDAQAGPEPE
-478 PVVAPFDP
+478 KPVVAPFDP
-486 AAASNLWNNAAMN
+486 AAATNLWNNAAIN
-499 VTYWFANSGWGQI
+499 VTYWFANSAWGQI

-524 TFVVPAEIGGS
+524 TFVVPAEVGGS
-535 EWQGQVVFRNTGLVL
+535 EWQGQVVFRNTGIVL
-550 SPDKTYDFRAVI
+550 SPDKTYDFRAII
-562 SATNDGTATLKPC
+562 SATNDGTATIKPC
-575 YQHPT
+575 WEHPT
-580 ELDGN
+580 EKDSN
-585 GNPADVNELF
+585 NNPADVNELF

-601 VTAYEDLEYIKS
+601 VTAYEDLEYIKA

-626 FDIGRFP
+626 FDFGRFP
-633 AGTTVTIKGIVIRE
+633 AGTTVTVKGIVIRE
-647 SQVTP
+647 SQVTGGGGSQEP
-652 VVPEQPG
+652 TF
-659 VLDPNSEANMW
+659 DPNDPNNLW
-670 KNAKTDD
+670 NNAVTTDHHY
-677 ISFWFA
+677 WFA
-683 NDGWSQIANPE
+683 DNDWQAIDN
-694 FTAENGV
+694 AEI
-701 YTLIIPEGTGASQW
+701 TSEGGTHTFVLPAGLGGLQW
-715 QGQMAINHTGL
+715 QGQFFFQNTGL
-726 VLTPDKKYDF
+726 SSSADKTYDF
-736 QVTLLSSEDH
+736 YCVLNSSEDH
-746 PHVTVKGCWAD
+746 PGVTVKLCAQDDDGAIIVD
-757 PNDID
+757 VRP
-762 PSNGNPKDKNEVVY
+762 
-776 NKDIALTAYEEFVY
+776 ALVAYEDYEVKIIG
-790 TATDLPGTDIPDFKL
+790 AAGIDCDNLKL
-805 VFDFGGAVGGSEV
+805 VLDFGGGVGGSTV
-818 VISGIT
+818 VVKDIIFR
-824 LCESGA
+824 ESQSA
-830 ASGGNTGGETG
+830 PAPAPEPEPTPGEFT
-841 GLEIPGAQLDLLDAA
+841 PGAQLDLLDAA
-856 DVIVGTWTWEASTDG
+856 DVLPGTWTWEASTDG

-934 DNPTVPGSAAP
+934 DNPTVPGAAAP